1 MVNIVG
7 EFPYAKR
14 ETILS
19 ELIADIAVNV
29 PLKQLFS
36 YRVPEA
42 LIDFAQVGMRVKIP
56 FGRRATIGF
65 ILDLRRGQGEGLK
78 DLKELPDEEP
88 LLTPELIKLLRW
100 AADYYCYPIGQAVRT
115 ALPAGLGSEKTT
127 TKILLEPHYKVLN
140 RDIQPHGKTQQLLL
154 QFILQQKS
162 VGLAQIREHFPSPYA
177 VLKRLVEIGALVAN
191 EQELLR
197 DPFLLEK
204 LPQDQCLTLNAS
216 QSKAIEEIIPT
227 IIQHCFAGFL
237 LHGVTGS
244 GKTEVYLQAVEQ
256 CLATDRQALI
266 LVPEISLT
274 PQLVARFR
282 ARFELQGVRIA
293 VLHSGLSAG
302 ERYDAWREIV
312 RNKIQIVIGA
322 RSAIFAPLQNLGLIV
337 VDEEHESSYKQG
349 EGFRYNARDLALVRG
364 QQQNCPVL
372 LGSATPAFASYYR
385 TEQGALTRLTLEKR
399 VHGGDLPQVELV
411 DLREQVVEGALS
423 NSLIEAIQQAL
434 EQREQV
440 LLLLNR
446 RGFAPFLLC
455 ADCGESFHCP
465 NCDIT
470 LTYHQ
475 QSRELRCHYCDYTDS
490 VPERCDKCQGLNIE
504 PQGAGTE
511 RLEQELEELF
521 PSATIARM
529 DRDTTSRKGAHQK
542 IMSAMLA
549 REIDIL
555 VGTQMIAK
563 GHDFPGVSLV
573 CVLGADSILNFPDF
587 RSGERSF
594 SLFTQVAG
602 RAGRASGGGKV
613 FIQSYN
619 PDHYALTCAAEQDY
633 RDFYQQE
640 LPFRQ
645 ELGYPPC
652 GHLVNLVFS
661 GNNHQQ
667 VKIAAKQFGSYLN
680 GVAQAVEV
688 LGPSPCPLSR
698 LRGKSRY
705 QILLKASA
713 RPALRRLLNRLD
725 DGIKQLP
732 RQVSLS
738 IDVDP
743 IDML

>member
-1 MVNIVG
+1 M
-7 EFPYAKR
+7 
-14 ETILS
+14 S
-19 ELIADIAVNV
+19 ELIADIAVNA

-36 YRVPEA
+36 YRVPDD
-42 LIDFAQVGMRVKIP
+42 LIDSVQVGMRVKIP
-56 FGRRATIGF
+56 FGRRTTIGF
-65 ILDLRRGQGEGLK
+65 LLGLRQDQAEGLK
-78 DLKELPDEEP
+78 DLQEFLDEEP
-88 LLTPELIKLLRW
+88 ILTPELIKLLRW
-100 AADYYCYPIGQAVRT
+100 AADYYCHPIGQVVRT

-127 TKILLEPHYKVLN
+127 TKILTESIYKPLN
-140 RDIQPHGKTQQLLL
+140 QDIQPRGKKQKELM
-154 QFILQQKS
+154 QFIFRQKS
-162 VGLAQIREHFPSPYA
+162 AGLTQIRENFPSPHA
-177 VLKRLVEIGALVAN
+177 VLKRLVEVGALEVSK
-191 EQELLR
+191 QEILR
-197 DPFLLEK
+197 DPFVTEK
-204 LPQDQCLTLNAS
+204 LPEDKILTLNNA
-216 QSKAIEEIIPT
+216 QNKAVEAITTAIKKNL
-227 IIQHCFAGFL
+227 FAGFL

-256 CLATDRQALI
+256 CLVTDRQALI

-282 ARFELQGVRIA
+282 ARFEKNGVRIA

-312 RNKIQIVIGA
+312 RNRIQIVIGA
-322 RSAIFAPLQNLGLIV
+322 RSAVFAPLQNLGLIV
-337 VDEEHESSYKQG
+337 IDEEHESSYKQG

-364 QQQNCPVL
+364 QQQKCPVL
-372 LGSATPAFASYYR
+372 LGSATPSFASYYR
-385 TEQGALTRLTLEKR
+385 SENKALTRLTLATR
-399 VHGGDLPQVELV
+399 VHSGALPKVELI
-411 DLREQVVEGALS
+411 DLREQITEGALS
-423 NSLIEAIQQAL
+423 NVLIEAIQQAL

-470 LTYHQ
+470 LTFHQ
-475 QSRELRCHYCDYTDS
+475 RQRQLRCHYCDYS
-490 VPERCDKCQGLNIE
+490 EAVPEHCNKCQGLNIE

-521 PSATIARM
+521 PSAKIVRM

-542 IMSAMLA
+542 IMTEMLA
-549 REIDIL
+549 RKIDIL

-563 GHDFPGVSLV
+563 GHDFPGVALV
-573 CVLGADSILNFPDF
+573 GVLGADSILNFPDF

-594 SLFTQVAG
+594 SLLTQVAG

-619 PDHYALTCAAEQDY
+619 PEHYALTCAAEQDY
-633 RDFYQQE
+633 HDFYQQE

-652 GHLVNLVFS
+652 GHLVNLLFT
-661 GNNHQQ
+661 GNNNKQ
-667 VKIAAKQFGSYLN
+667 VQAAAIQFANHLIHIAES
-680 GVAQAVEV
+680 VEV
-688 LGPSPCPLSR
+688 LGPSPCPLAR

-705 QILLKASA
+705 QILLKSPA
-713 RPALRRLLNRLD
+713 RPALRRLLNQLD
-725 DGIKQLP
+725 DGIKRLP
-732 RQVSLS
+732 KQVSLN

>member
-1 MVNIVG
+1 M
-7 EFPYAKR
+7 
-14 ETILS
+14 T

-36 YRVPEA
+36 YRIPEP
-42 LIDFAQVGMRVKIP
+42 LIASAQVGMRVKIP
-56 FGRRATIGF
+56 FGHRSTIGF
-65 ILDLRRGQGEGLK
+65 ILCLRRGQAGDLK
-78 DLKELPDEEP
+78 DLKEVFNENP

-100 AADYYCYPIGQAVRT
+100 AADYYCHPIGQVVRSS
-115 ALPAGLGSEKTT
+115 LPAGLGSDKAT
-127 TKILLEPHYKVLN
+127 TKILTESVYTLLN
-140 RDIQPHGKTQQLLL
+140 SDVVPRGKKQQELQ
-154 QFILQQKS
+154 QFIIQQQA
-162 VGLAQIREHFPSPYA
+162 VGLTQIREFFPSPYA
-177 VLKRLVEIGALVAN
+177 ALKRLVETGALEVS
-191 EQELLR
+191 ERECLR
-197 DPFLLEK
+197 DPFATQKIPEDK
-204 LPQDQCLTLNAS
+204 CLTLNDA
-216 QSKAIEEIIPT
+216 QIKAVEAITPT
-227 IIQHCFAGFL
+227 IIKHSFGGFL

-244 GKTEVYLQAVEQ
+244 GKTEVYLQAVDQ
-256 CLATDRQALI
+256 CLLADRQALI

-282 ARFELQGVRIA
+282 GRFEKKGVRIA

-312 RNKIQIVIGA
+312 RNQIQIVIGA
-322 RSAIFAPLQNLGLIV
+322 RSAIFAPLKNLGLIV

-364 QQQNCPVL
+364 QQQSCPVL
-372 LGSATPAFASYYR
+372 LGSATPSFASYYR
-385 TEQGALTRLTLEKR
+385 SEQGALTRLTLDKR
-399 VHGGDLPQVELV
+399 VHAGDLPKV
-411 DLREQVVEGALS
+411 DLIDLKEQVIDGELS
-423 NSLIEAIQQAL
+423 NILIEAIQQAL
-434 EQREQV
+434 EQQEQV

-455 ADCGESFHCP
+455 ADCGESFYCP
-465 NCDIT
+465 NCEIT

-475 QSRELRCHYCDYTDS
+475 QNRQLRCHYCDYVEV
-490 VPERCDKCQGLNIE
+490 VPEYCHKCHGLNIE

-511 RLEQELEELF
+511 RLEQELEQLF
-521 PSATIARM
+521 PTAKIARM
-529 DRDTTSRKGAHQK
+529 DRDTTSRKGAHQR
-542 IMSAMLA
+542 IMTEMLA
-549 REIDIL
+549 RRIDIL

-573 CVLGADSILNFPDF
+573 GVLGADSTLNFPDF

-613 FIQSYN
+613 YIQSYN
-619 PDHYALTCAAEQDY
+619 PDHYALTCAAKQDY
-633 RDFYQQE
+633 HDFYQQE

-661 GNNHQQ
+661 GNNNYQ
-667 VKIAAKQFGSYLN
+667 VQTAAKQFSHYLSGIAN
-680 GVAQAVEV
+680 SVEV
-688 LGPSPCPLSR
+688 LGPSPCPLAR
-698 LRGKSRY
+698 LRGKSRH
-705 QILLKASA
+705 QILLKATA
-713 RPALRRLLNRLD
+713 RPELRRLLNGLD
-725 DGIKQLP
+725 DKIKQLP
-732 RQVSLS
+732 RQVNLH

>member
-1 MVNIVG
+1 M
-7 EFPYAKR
+7 P
-14 ETILS
+14 

-36 YRVPEA
+36 YRVPEL
-42 LIDFAQVGMRVKIP
+42 LIDSVQVGIRVKIP
-56 FGRRATIGF
+56 FGRRTTVGF
-65 ILDLRRGQGEGLK
+65 LLGLRQGETEGLK
-78 DLKELPDEEP
+78 DLQEFLDDEP
-88 LLTPELIKLLRW
+88 MLTPELIKLLRW
-100 AADYYCYPIGQAVRT
+100 AADYYCHPIGQVVRT
-115 ALPAGLGSEKTT
+115 ALPAGLGGDKAT
-127 TKILLEPHYKVLN
+127 TKILTEAFYAPLN
-140 RDIQPHGKTQQLLL
+140 QDIQLQGKKQQELL
-154 QFILQQKS
+154 QFVIQQGTA
-162 VGLAQIREHFPSPYA
+162 GLAQIREQFPAPYA
-177 VLKRLVEIGALVAN
+177 ALQRLVDVGALEVG
-191 EQELLR
+191 EQEILR
-197 DPFLLEK
+197 DPFRLEK
-204 LPQDQCLTLNAS
+204 VPEDKNLTLNDA
-216 QSKAIEEIIPT
+216 QNGAIEAITQSIK
-227 IIQHCFAGFL
+227 QHCFSGFL

-244 GKTEVYLQAVEQ
+244 GKTEVYLQAVNQ
-256 CLATDRQALI
+256 CLLSGRQALI

-282 ARFELQGVRIA
+282 ARFESKGVRIA

-302 ERYDAWREIV
+302 ERYDAWREIL

-322 RSAIFAPLQNLGLIV
+322 RSAIFAPLQNPGLIV

-364 QQQNCPVL
+364 QQQNCTVL
-372 LGSATPAFASYYR
+372 LGSATPSFASYYR
-385 TEQGALTRLTLEKR
+385 SEQGALTRLMLDKR
-399 VHGGDLPQVELV
+399 VHGGALPQVELV
-411 DLREQVVEGALS
+411 DLRDQVVEGTLS

-434 EQREQV
+434 ECREQI

-455 ADCGESFHCP
+455 TDCGDSFHCP
-465 NCDIT
+465 NCDIC

-475 QSRELRCHYCDYTDS
+475 QGKELRCHYCDYTD
-490 VPERCDKCQGLNIE
+490 VAPEKCSKCQGLNIE

-511 RLEQELEELF
+511 RLEQELAELF
-521 PSATIARM
+521 PSARITRM
-529 DRDTTSRKGAHQK
+529 DRDTTSRKGAHHK
-542 IMSAMLA
+542 IMTAMLA
-549 REIDIL
+549 GEIDIL

-594 SLFTQVAG
+594 SLLTQVAG
-602 RAGRASGGGKV
+602 RAGRADGGGQV

-619 PDHYALTCAAEQDY
+619 PDHYALTCAVKQDY

-652 GHLVNLVFS
+652 GHLVNLIFS
-661 GNNHQQ
+661 GNNHHQ
-667 VKIAAKQFGSYLN
+667 VKIAARQFGHYLSDI
-680 GVAQAVEV
+680 AQSVEV

-705 QILLKASA
+705 QILLKSTD

-725 DGIKQLP
+725 AGIKQLP
-732 RQVSLS
+732 RQVNLN
-738 IDVDP
+738 IDIDP

>member
-1 MVNIVG
+1 M
-7 EFPYAKR
+7 
-14 ETILS
+14 S
-19 ELIADIAVNV
+19 ELIADIAVNA

-36 YRVPEA
+36 YRVPDD
-42 LIDFAQVGMRVKIP
+42 LIDSVQVGMRVKIP
-56 FGRRATIGF
+56 FGRRTTIGF
-65 ILDLRRGQGEGLK
+65 LLGLRQDQAEGLK
-78 DLKELPDEEP
+78 DLQEFLDEEP
-88 LLTPELIKLLRW
+88 ILTPELIKLLRW
-100 AADYYCYPIGQAVRT
+100 AADYYCHPIGQVVRT

-127 TKILLEPHYKVLN
+127 TKILTESIYKPLN
-140 RDIQPHGKTQQLLL
+140 QDIQPRGKKQKELM
-154 QFILQQKS
+154 QFILRQKS
-162 VGLAQIREHFPSPYA
+162 AGLTQIRENFPSPHA
-177 VLKRLVEIGALVAN
+177 VLKRLVEVGALEVSK
-191 EQELLR
+191 QEILR
-197 DPFLLEK
+197 DPFVTEK
-204 LPQDQCLTLNAS
+204 LPEDKILTLNNA
-216 QSKAIEEIIPT
+216 QNKAVEAITTAIKKNL
-227 IIQHCFAGFL
+227 FAGFL

-256 CLATDRQALI
+256 CLVTDRQALI

-282 ARFELQGVRIA
+282 ARFEKNGVRIA

-312 RNKIQIVIGA
+312 RNRIQIVIGA
-322 RSAIFAPLQNLGLIV
+322 RSAVFAPLQNLGLIV
-337 VDEEHESSYKQG
+337 IDEEHESSYKQG

-364 QQQNCPVL
+364 QQQKCPVL
-372 LGSATPAFASYYR
+372 LGSATPSFASYYR
-385 TEQGALTRLTLEKR
+385 SENKALTRLTLATR
-399 VHGGDLPQVELV
+399 VHSGALPKVELI
-411 DLREQVVEGALS
+411 DLREQITEGALA
-423 NSLIEAIQQAL
+423 NVLIEAIQQAL

-470 LTYHQ
+470 LTFHQ
-475 QSRELRCHYCDYTDS
+475 RQRQLRCHYCDYS
-490 VPERCDKCQGLNIE
+490 EAVPEHCNKCQGLNIE

-521 PSATIARM
+521 PSAKIVRM

-542 IMSAMLA
+542 IMTEMLA
-549 REIDIL
+549 RKIDIL

-563 GHDFPGVSLV
+563 GHDFPGVALV
-573 CVLGADSILNFPDF
+573 GVLGADSILNFPDF

-594 SLFTQVAG
+594 SLLTQVAG

-619 PDHYALTCAAEQDY
+619 PEHYALTCAAEQDY
-633 RDFYQQE
+633 HDFYQQE

-652 GHLVNLVFS
+652 GHLVNLLFT
-661 GNNHQQ
+661 GNNNKQ
-667 VKIAAKQFGSYLN
+667 VQAAAIQFANHLIYIAES
-680 GVAQAVEV
+680 VEV
-688 LGPSPCPLSR
+688 LGPSPCPLAR

-705 QILLKASA
+705 QILLKSPA
-713 RPALRRLLNRLD
+713 RPALRRLLNQLD
-725 DGIKQLP
+725 DGIKRLP
-732 RQVSLS
+732 KQVSLN